1 MGLGEGKAWIDRES
15 DGANFFHG
23 NAEGVEGLR
32 GGLVG
37 NDPDVGL
44 SGGPEAVDGDGIG
57 DDGDEL
63 KRGA

>member
-1 MGLGEGKAWIDRES
+1 MEGKAWIDRES
-15 DGANFFHG
+15 DGFNFFHR
-23 NAEGVEGLR
+23 NAEGMEGSG

-37 NDPDVGL
+37 NDPEIGL